1 MGADLK
7 LKDNLRVMKIGKFLR
22 KTSFDELPQQWD
34 ALMGDMS
41 FVGARLIVQAE
52 VEGINKV
59 HLVKMILAV
68 VKRKGAY

>member
-1 MGADLK
+1 
-7 LKDNLRVMKIGKFLR
+7 
-22 KTSFDELPQQWD
+22 
-34 ALMGDMS
+34 MGDMS

-52 VEGINKV
+52 VESIDKV

>member
-7 LKDNLRVMKIGKFLR
+7 LKDNPRVMKIGKFLR
-22 KTSFDELPQQWD
+22 KTSLEELPQQWN

-41 FVGARLIVQAE
+41 FVGTRLIVQAQ
-52 VEGINKV
+52 VEGIDKV
-59 HLVKMILAV
+59 YLVKMILAV

>member
-1 MGADLK
+1 
-7 LKDNLRVMKIGKFLR
+7 MKIGKFLR
-22 KTSFDELPQQWD
+22 KTSFDELPQQWN

-52 VEGINKV
+52 VESIDKV

>member
-7 LKDNLRVMKIGKFLR
+7 LKDNPRVMKIGKFLR
-22 KTSFDELPQQWD
+22 KTSLEELRQQWN

-41 FVGARLIVQAE
+41 FVGDRLIVQAE
-52 VEGINKV
+52 VESIDKV